1 MNEVITNRNKPLII
15 VFVVLVIL
23 FLAFAGGALSVT
35 ISDGGMMGFGIES
48 GISWMWIPALLFL
61 TLSLILGWVIYG
73 KRDNR

>member
-1 MNEVITNRNKPLII
+1 MNDVITNRNKPLII
-15 VFVVLVIL
+15 VFAVLVIL

-73 KRDNR
+73 KKDNN